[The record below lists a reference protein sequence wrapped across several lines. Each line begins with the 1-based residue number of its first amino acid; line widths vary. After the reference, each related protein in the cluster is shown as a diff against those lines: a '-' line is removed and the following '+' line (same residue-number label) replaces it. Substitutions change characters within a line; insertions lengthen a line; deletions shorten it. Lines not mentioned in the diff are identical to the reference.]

1 MQTHIGRT
9 HIWFA
14 LATIALASI
23 VGCSPEPIVS
33 PERQTIAPVTRAEVP
48 APSGTLAASADTSS
62 ASSGVGGQVPV
73 PAPSPIPLDWRFI
86 SSTPVPAGTAWVV
99 TAGRYTLSFARGSLS
114 RAEIITIMQYDPDIL
129 DVQFGPHGT
138 QFGTPVELRIDF
150 TGTASDP
157 GLVRTKEAE
166 PVLWYL
172 DETANR
178 WVIVPGYTDWN
189 TKQYVVYLE
198 HFSRYALGGKAGW
211 KHLPSTEGDGQ
222 E

>member
-1 MQTHIGRT
+1 MKTHIGRT

-14 LATIALASI
+14 LATIALAAI

-33 PERQTIAPVTRAEVP
+33 PERETIAPVTRAEVP

-62 ASSGVGGQVPV
+62 TSGDVIGPV
-73 PAPSPIPLDWRFI
+73 PLSSPIPLDWRFI
-86 SSTPVPAGTAWVV
+86 SSTPVPAGIARVV
-99 TAGRYTLSFARGSLS
+99 TAGRYTLSFAKGSLS
-114 RAEIITIMQYDPDIL
+114 RAEIITIKQYDADIL

-157 GLVRTKEAE
+157 GLGRSKEAE

-178 WVIVPGYTDWN
+178 WVIVPGYTDWDA
-189 TKQYVVYLE
+189 KQYVVRLE

-211 KHLPSTEGDGQ
+211 KHRPSTEGDGQ
-222 E
+222 D

>member
-9 HIWFA
+9 HLWFA
-14 LATIALASI
+14 LATIALAGI

-33 PERQTIAPVTRAEVP
+33 PERETIAPVTRAEVP

-62 ASSGVGGQVPV
+62 ASGDVGGQVP
-73 PAPSPIPLDWRFI
+73 APSPVPLDWRLV
-86 SSTPVPAGTAWVV
+86 SSTPVPAGIAQVV
-99 TAGRYTLSFARGSLS
+99 TAGRYTLSFANGSLS
-114 RAEIITIMQYDPDIL
+114 RAEIITIKQYDTDIL

-157 GLVRTKEAE
+157 GLVRSKEAE

-178 WVIVPGYTDWN
+178 WVIVPGYTDWDA
-189 TKQYVVYLE
+189 KQYVVRLE

-211 KHLPSTEGDGQ
+211 KHRVSTEDEGQ

>member
-1 MQTHIGRT
+1 MKTHIGCT

-14 LATIALASI
+14 LATIALAAI

-33 PERQTIAPVTRAEVP
+33 PERVTIASVTRAEVP

-62 ASSGVGGQVPV
+62 ASSDVSGQV

-86 SSTPVPAGTAWVV
+86 SSTPVPAGIARVV
-99 TAGRYTLSFARGSLS
+99 TDGRYTLSFARGSLS
-114 RAEIITIMQYDPDIL
+114 RAEIITIKQYDPDIL

-211 KHLPSTEGDGQ
+211 KHLPNTEGDGQ

>member
-1 MQTHIGRT
+1 MKTHIGRT

-14 LATIALASI
+14 LATIALAGT

-33 PERQTIAPVTRAEVP
+33 PERETIAPVTRAEVP

-62 ASSGVGGQVPV
+62 TSGSVIGPV
-73 PAPSPIPLDWRFI
+73 PLPSPIPLDWRI
-86 SSTPVPAGTAWVV
+86 VSSTPVPAGIARVV
-99 TAGRYTLSFARGSLS
+99 TAGRYTLSFAKGSLS
-114 RAEIITIMQYDPDIL
+114 QTEIITIKQYDADIL

-157 GLVRTKEAE
+157 GLSRSKEAE

-178 WVIVPGYTDWN
+178 WVIVPGYTDWDA
-189 TKQYVVYLE
+189 KQYVVRLE

-211 KHLPSTEGDGQ
+211 KHRPNTEGDGQ